1 MRMIAVALLASLL
14 GANAAQAETP
24 SPERL
29 LDLRQPTVVAA
40 ALRDAGYKAELKTNS
55 KGEPYILSGA
65 NGSDFT
71 IEFYGCT
78 GVKDCGSY
86 QFSSWYKA
94 EPLFTM
100 ALANEWNLKKR
111 FLKIA
116 VDTNGNLNEYM
127 DFTATGKTTFANF
140 ADIVDW
146 YQTMDSTLAKF
157 ITEKRAATRP
167 AK

>member
-1 MRMIAVALLASLL
+1 MRIFAIALLASSIMP
-14 GANAAQAETP
+14 AAASAQD
-24 SPERL
+24 RL

-40 ALRDAGYKAELKTNS
+40 ALHEAGYKAEVKTNS
-55 KGEPYILSGA
+55 KGEPYVLSAA

-94 EPLFTM
+94 EPLFTL

-111 FLKIA
+111 FLKLA
-116 VDTNGNLNEYM
+116 VDADGNLDEYM
-127 DFTATGKTTFANF
+127 DFTAVGKTTFANF

-146 YQTMDSTLAKF
+146 YSTMDSELAKF
-157 ITEKRAATRP
+157 VSEKRAA
-167 AK
+167 AKK

>member
-1 MRMIAVALLASLL
+1 MRFIAIALLASSL
-14 GANAAQAETP
+14 APAAAQAQD
-24 SPERL
+24 RL

-40 ALRDAGYKAELKTNS
+40 ALHDAGYKAELKTNS

-78 GVKDCGSY
+78 GLKDCGSY

-94 EPLFTM
+94 DPLFTL
-100 ALANEWNLKKR
+100 AFANEWNVKKR
-111 FLKIA
+111 FLKLAIDA
-116 VDTNGNLNEYM
+116 DGNLNEYM
-127 DFTATGKTTFANF
+127 DFTARGKTTYANF

-146 YQTMDSTLAKF
+146 YATMDSELAKF
-157 ITEKRAATRP
+157 VSEKRAA
-167 AK
+167 AKK

>member
-1 MRMIAVALLASLL
+1 MRFFALVLLAASL
-14 GANAAQAETP
+14 GVTAAEAQTP
-24 SPERL
+24 SPDRL

-55 KGEPYILSGA
+55 KGEPYVLSGA

-71 IEFYGCT
+71 VEFYGCT

-94 EPLFTM
+94 EPLFTA

-111 FLKIA
+111 FLKVA
-116 VDTNGNLNEYM
+116 VDNDGNLNEYM

-157 ITEKRAATRP
+157 VSEKRAA
-167 AK
+167 AAGK